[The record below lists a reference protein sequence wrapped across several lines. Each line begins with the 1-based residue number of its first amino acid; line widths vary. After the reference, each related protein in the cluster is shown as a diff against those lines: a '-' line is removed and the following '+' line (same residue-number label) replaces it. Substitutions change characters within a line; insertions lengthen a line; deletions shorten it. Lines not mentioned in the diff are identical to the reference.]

1 MNELNRQLK
10 KASVI
15 TKVLNSSNDPDRNL
29 DLNKTAMLFKFH
41 EYYKN
46 VSQLTFGDA
55 YDMVHAIGKMDDY
68 DLKEYIDMHSHE
80 ALETIA
86 YDPFP
91 ADLPEL
97 LLLFTNET
105 GHEWMLNTKGSMYR
119 GDKSEYHHFINHFV
133 LLDPRVVSHTYIYG
147 EDGDFYH
154 LRDEEWIEIYTDLEY
169 FNGGRF
175 YISKED
181 YTDIM
186 DNKIDDYP
194 QPLIDEYNKAGDGLP
209 LTEQVQS

>member
-1 MNELNRQLK
+1 
-10 KASVI
+10 
-15 TKVLNSSNDPDRNL
+15 
-29 DLNKTAMLFKFH
+29 
-41 EYYKN
+41 
-46 VSQLTFGDA
+46 
-55 YDMVHAIGKMDDY
+55 
-68 DLKEYIDMHSHE
+68 KEYIDMHSHE

-133 LLDPRVVSHTYIYG
+133 LLDPRVVSHAYIYD

-154 LRDEEWIEIYTDLEY
+154 LRDEEWIELFTD
-169 FNGGRF
+169 NGIF

-186 DNKIDDYP
+186 DRGNDWSRE
-194 QPLIDEYNKAGDGLP
+194 LVDEYNEQEGKVEGSS
-209 LTEQVQS
+209 LTEHHVPIGQVQS

>member
-1 MNELNRQLK
+1 MKMNELNRQLK

-15 TKVLNSSNDPDRNL
+15 TKVLNSSNDPDNNL

-46 VSQLTFGDA
+46 VSQLTFDDA
-55 YDMVHAIGKMDDY
+55 YDMVNAIGKMDDY

-86 YDPFP
+86 FDPFP
-91 ADLPEL
+91 ADLPEM
-97 LLLFTNET
+97 LLLFTNQT
-105 GHEWMLNTKGSMYR
+105 AHNWMMDTEEYT
-119 GDKSEYHHFINHFV
+119 SEYKHFINHFV
-133 LLDPRVVSHTYIYG
+133 LLDPRVVSHSYIYK
-147 EDGDFYH
+147 ENGDFYH
-154 LRDEEWIEIYTDLEY
+154 LRDEEWVEIYTDLEY

-194 QPLIDEYNKAGDGLP
+194 QPMIRAYDNYVGSLP

>member
-10 KASVI
+10 KSSVI

-55 YDMVHAIGKMDDY
+55 YDMVNAIGKMDDH
-68 DLKEYIDMHSHE
+68 DINEYIDMHSGGVVS
-80 ALETIA
+80 TISFN
-86 YDPFP
+86 PKSG
-91 ADLPEL
+91 LWPEM
-97 LLLFTNET
+97 LLLFTNKT
-105 GHEWMLNTKGSMYR
+105 ASEWLSNEHSWAYDDFM
-119 GDKSEYHHFINHFV
+119 NHFV
-133 LLDPRVVSHTYIYG
+133 LLDPRVVSWSYIYG

-154 LRDEEWIEIYTDLEY
+154 LKDEEWIELFTD
-169 FNGGRF
+169 GGTF

-186 DNKIDDYP
+186 DNANDYSREM
-194 QPLIDEYNKAGDGLP
+194 IKEYNEQGIKSNLP
-209 LTEQVQS
+209 LAFTGQIQS

>member
-55 YDMVHAIGKMDDY
+55 YDMVHAIGKIDDY

-133 LLDPRVVSHTYIYG
+133 LLDPRVVSHAYIYD